1 MNTIDNPSTTP
12 GSEEP
17 WINTSAASQHLGISI
32 PTLRRWIKAG
42 LVKPKRT
49 PTGEYRFR
57 RSELDLLLV

>member
-1 MNTIDNPSTTP
+1 MHTKDNPTTT

-17 WINTSAASQHLGISI
+17 WINTTTACQHLGISMA
-32 PTLRRWIKAG
+32 TLRRWIKAQ

-57 RSELDLLLV
+57 RSQLDLLIQ